1 MTAESYTVPY
11 NATPPYHATP
21 PYQDPWGV
29 GYYTAV
35 SHSNPG
41 PTAPICRPFEPGGCP
56 TDLQNRIGSPRVRLV
71 RCQHQRD

>member
-35 SHSNPG
+35 S
-41 PTAPICRPFEPGGCP
+41 R
-56 TDLQNRIGSPRVRLV
+56 
-71 RCQHQRD
+71 

>member
-1 MTAESYTVPY
+1 MTAEPYTVPY

-35 SHSNPG
+35 S
-41 PTAPICRPFEPGGCP
+41 R
-56 TDLQNRIGSPRVRLV
+56 
-71 RCQHQRD
+71 